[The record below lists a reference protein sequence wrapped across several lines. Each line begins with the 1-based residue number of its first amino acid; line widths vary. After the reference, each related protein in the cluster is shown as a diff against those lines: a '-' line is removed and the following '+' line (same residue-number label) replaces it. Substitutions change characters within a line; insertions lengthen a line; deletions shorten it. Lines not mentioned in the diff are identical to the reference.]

1 MKTFNTI
8 LGAAGLAALAAA
20 FAAQAQEMILPEPL
34 IVTPDCAEKALKQ
47 AFEEPLD
54 IVRSPEGVA
63 GSRTTQTPG
72 GRENHVSGFVQ
83 LAPTGQ
89 VEKLNVQVDLTD
101 PGKTPLSVSATL
113 DYRDLTTR
121 INPPIANNLLSM
133 AAVDYAQDLE
143 TALRD
148 CVTLTPRPSQP

>member
-1 MKTFNTI
+1 MKTFNTLI
-8 LGAAGLAALAAA
+8 GAAGLAALTTS
-20 FAAQAQEMILPEPL
+20 FAAQAQEILPEPL
-34 IVTPDCAEKALKQ
+34 VVTPDCAEKALRQ

-72 GRENHVSGFVQ
+72 GMENHVSGFVQ

-148 CVTLTPRPSQP
+148 CVTLTPRP